1 MRMIIEKRRKKNQN
15 KISTT
20 TKAFINKNIHHLL
33 TEKTEPILC
42 PLLLLLKIFQEKKKT
57 NIKNWLCFHYISIS
71 FYSQFFKKQE
81 QKKTFELRNYHP
93 PLKSILFL
101 KNKTPPTKQKIA
113 LCTTQSLHT
122 ITYTT
127 HLIDSN
133 F

>member
-1 MRMIIEKRRKKNQN
+1 VIINQKKIEEKDANDNTKKKKKNQN
-15 KISTT
+15 KISTTT

-42 PLLLLLKIFQEKKKT
+42 PLLLLLKIFQEKKT

-101 KNKTPPTKQKIA
+101 KNKTPPTK
-113 LCTTQSLHT
+113 
-122 ITYTT
+122 
-127 HLIDSN
+127 
-133 F
+133 